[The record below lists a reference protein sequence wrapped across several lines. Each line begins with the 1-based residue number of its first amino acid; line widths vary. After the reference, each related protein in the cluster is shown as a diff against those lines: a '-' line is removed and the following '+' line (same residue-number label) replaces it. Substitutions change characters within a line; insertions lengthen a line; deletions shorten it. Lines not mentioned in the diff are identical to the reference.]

1 MTDKLSPSNDCQA
14 VPLVSNHFNFIS
26 TDSSFKLRKFALQ
39 FEPDIPADNQQMRR
53 RVVSAIREQ
62 LLEAIG
68 SYQNFITSLVG
79 VKQLEGDAA
88 WFSAIVEDTN

>member
-1 MTDKLSPSNDCQA
+1 MTDKLTPSSDCQA
-14 VPLVSNHFNFIS
+14 VPLVSNNFNFIS
-26 TDSSFKLRKFALQ
+26 TDSSFKLRNFTLQ

-68 SYQNFITSLVG
+68 SYQNFITSIVG
-79 VKQLEGDAA
+79 VKQLEGDTE
-88 WFSAIVEDTN
+88 WFSAIFEVIN